1 MDVLV
6 AGGTG
11 FVGRNLCA
19 ELLERGHD
27 VTALA
32 RDPDADDLPEGV
44 ATVAG
49 DVTNYESIA
58 DAFAGRDAVVNLV
71 ALSPLF
77 EPAGGNA
84 MHETVHLGGT
94 ENCVE
99 AAESHDVE
107 RVVQMSGLGAA
118 PDARTH
124 FLRAKGRAEAV
135 VRESS
140 LDWVIV
146 RPSVIFGDGGEFV
159 GFTKQLTTP
168 YVTGLPGGGST
179 PFQPI
184 HVGDV
189 ATILAAAV
197 EDDEHVGATYEVGGP
212 EVLTMAEVARMA
224 YRADGRSLR
233 VIPVPMALAGVGL
246 TVAGAVPGVPFGG
259 DQYRSLKIENTVADN
274 DVDAFGLAESELQT
288 LGAYLGLSGP

>member
-118 PDARTH
+118 PNGPTH

-159 GFTKQLTTP
+159 GFTKKLTTP

>member
-118 PDARTH
+118 PNGPTH

>member
-1 MDVLV
+1 V
-6 AGGTG
+6 AP
-11 FVGRNLCA
+11 
-19 ELLERGHD
+19 
-27 VTALA
+27 
-32 RDPDADDLPEGV
+32 DPDADDLPEGV

-107 RVVQMSGLGAA
+107 RVVQMSGLGAD
-118 PDARTH
+118 PNGPTH

-259 DQYRSLKIENTVADN
+259 DQYRSLKIENPVAEN

>member
-107 RVVQMSGLGAA
+107 RVVQMSGLGAD
-118 PDARTH
+118 PNGPTH

>member
-11 FVGRNLCA
+11 FVGGYLCT
-19 ELLERGHD
+19 ELVGRGHD

-32 RDPDADDLPEGV
+32 RDPEPGDVPDGV
-44 ATVAG
+44 DTVAG

-77 EPAGGNA
+77 EPKGGNA

-99 AAESHDVE
+99 AAETHGVD
-107 RVVQMSGLGAA
+107 RFVQMSNLGAD
-118 PDARTH
+118 PDASTH
-124 FLRAKGRAEAV
+124 LLRAKGNAERV
-135 VRESS
+135 VRESD

-146 RPSVIFGDGGEFV
+146 RPSIIFGDGDEIT
-159 GFTKQLTTP
+159 GFTKLVTTP
-168 YVTGLPGGGST
+168 YVAGLPGGGST

-184 HVGDV
+184 YVGDV
-189 ATILAAAV
+189 AHVFAEAL
-197 EDDEHVGATYEVGGP
+197 EDDRHVHETYEIGGP
-212 EVLTMAEVARMA
+212 EVLTLADITRLV
-224 YRADGRSLR
+224 YRAAGRPTR
-233 VIPVPMALAGVGL
+233 VVPVPMPLAWLGL
-246 TVAGAVPGVPFGG
+246 TVAGAVPLLPFSQ
-259 DQYRSLKIENTVADN
+259 DQYRGLQVDNTVDDN
-274 DVDAFGLAESELQT
+274 DVGAFGVDEGDLT
-288 LGAYLGLSGP
+288 TYGAYLGVE